1 MDLKNIVALNTII
14 SFIVSF
20 IFSSVIIRLLI
31 YIQKRQKNGQV
42 ISEYLFTS
50 HQDKKSTP
58 TLGGIAIVIGTLL
71 STLFYIKSYQNLLF
85 RIVIF
90 VFISFF
96 LIGFIDDFI
105 KVKLKNYKGLSSIIR
120 LLLEILVS
128 LIVYNIL
135 NQYYDFDYIQ
145 LTANIKIFI
154 GSLGILMFI
163 FILVGSANSVNLT
176 DGLDGLSSSL
186 YLLAIIPFVIFTLNQ
201 KEYDLT
207 YLLVATFGATL
218 GFICFNIHPSKIFM
232 GDSGSLSLGGL
243 LGIISLAIHKE
254 LLLLIVG
261 GLFVFETLSVI
272 LQVAYFKLTKKRLF
286 LMAPFHHHLELK
298 GKKEYQI
305 VMYFFIIGLV
315 LSFVGIFIEIL
326 L

>member
-1 MDLKNIVALNTII
+1 MDLKNMVILNTII
-14 SFIVSF
+14 SLVTSF
-20 IFSSVIIRLLI
+20 VFSSLLI
-31 YIQKRQKNGQV
+31 RFLIKKQIKNKKGQV
-42 ISEYLFTS
+42 ISKYLYSS

-58 TLGGIAIVIGTLL
+58 TLGGIAIVFSTLI

-90 VFISFF
+90 VFITFF

-105 KVKLKNYKGLSSIIR
+105 KIKFKNYKGLSSLIR
-120 LLLEILVS
+120 LLLEIVIA

-135 NQYYDFDYIQ
+135 SQYYDFNYLH
-145 LTANIKIFI
+145 LTTNLKMFVGIF
-154 GSLGILMFI
+154 GILSFI
-163 FILVGSANSVNLT
+163 IILVGSANSVNLT

-186 YLLAIIPFVIFTLNQ
+186 YLLAIIPFIIFTLSQ

-207 YLLVATFGATL
+207 YLLIATFGSTL

-243 LGIISLAIHKE
+243 
-254 LLLLIVG
+254 
-261 GLFVFETLSVI
+261 FVFETLSVI
-272 LQVAYFKLTKKRLF
+272 LQVLHFKLTKKRLF

-305 VMYFFIIGLV
+305 VMYFFIVGLV
-315 LSFVGIFIEIL
+315 LSFIGLFIEIL